1 MLYLCA
7 KIIKNNNIVSK
18 IKLKDRYFVPYI
30 NANEIDVAVSK
41 VTDELNEHYKDSECP
56 LFVSVLTGAY
66 MFTAD
71 VLRKINFTSDITFI
85 KISSYNGIDQS
96 GEVKVILGVNQ
107 PIINRDIIILDEIVD
122 SGTTID
128 FLKNEYTKMGALSV
142 KVATLIYKPNSL
154 KKNIKVDFWGIEMHD
169 NEFVVGY
176 GLDYE
181 EKGRTLKDIYILDN
195 NNEN

>member
-1 MLYLCA
+1 M
-7 KIIKNNNIVSK
+7 SK

-56 LFVSVLTGAY
+56 LLVSVLTGAY

-71 VLRKINFTSDITFI
+71 VLRKINFTSDIAFI